1 MGFGN
6 AISVSIKL
14 REVPTILTLES
25 YKANFCIFFNDHCDS
40 NLCLKSESIENQDK
54 FKKLLNAIY
63 VALKGD
69 IYSSP
74 DFGTTVNV
82 SVANHCVVLC
92 ISGSDQSK
100 FRASILS
107 FLRMIDLVY
116 TTLLS
121 TAD

>member
-1 MGFGN
+1 LEFGN
-6 AISVSIKL
+6 AVNVNIRL
-14 REVPTILTLES
+14 QAAHTILTLEN
-25 YKANFCIFFNDHCDS
+25 YKANFCIFLSDLHDS
-40 NLCLKSESIENQDK
+40 NLCLKNDSIESPDK
-54 FKKLLNAIY
+54 YKKLLNAIY

-69 IYSSP
+69 IYSSS
-74 DFGTTVNV
+74 DFGTTVDV
-82 SVANHCVVLC
+82 SMTNHCVLLC

-116 TTLLS
+116 TILLS

>member
-14 REVPTILTLES
+14 REAPTILTLES
-25 YKANFCIFFNDHCDS
+25 YKANFCIFLSDSYDS
-40 NLCLKSESIENQDK
+40 NLCLKNDSIESPDK

-69 IYSSP
+69 IHSSS
-74 DFGTTVNV
+74 DFGTTVDV
-82 SVANHCVVLC
+82 SMTNHCVVLC

>member
-1 MGFGN
+1 MEFGN
-6 AISVSIKL
+6 AISVNIKL
-14 REVPTILTLES
+14 REAPTILTLES
-25 YKANFCIFFNDHCDS
+25 YNANFCIFFNDPYDS
-40 NLCLKSESIENQDK
+40 SLCLKNDSIENQDK

-82 SVANHCVVLC
+82 SMVNHRIVLC

-107 FLRMIDLVY
+107 FLRMIDLVVQPF
-116 TTLLS
+116 LS
-121 TAD
+121 IAD

>member
-1 MGFGN
+1 LEFGN
-6 AISVSIKL
+6 ATSVNIKL
-14 REVPTILTLES
+14 REAPTILTLES
-25 YKANFCIFFNDHCDS
+25 YNANFCIFFNDPYDS
-40 NLCLKSESIENQDK
+40 SLCLKNDSLENQDK

-74 DFGTTVNV
+74 DFGITVNV
-82 SVANHCVVLC
+82 SMVNHRIVLC

-107 FLRMIDLVY
+107 FLRMIDLVC
-116 TTLLS
+116 TTLFINS
-121 TAD
+121 

>member
-1 MGFGN
+1 LGFGN

-14 REVPTILTLES
+14 REAPTILTLES
-25 YKANFCIFFNDHCDS
+25 YRANFCIFLSDSHDYKLCSKND
-40 NLCLKSESIENQDK
+40 SIESPDK

-74 DFGTTVNV
+74 DFGTTVDV
-82 SVANHCVVLC
+82 SMTNHCVVLC

>member
-6 AISVSIKL
+6 AINVSIKL
-14 REVPTILTLES
+14 REAPTILTLES
-25 YKANFCIFFNDHCDS
+25 YKANFCIFLSDLHDS
-40 NLCLKSESIENQDK
+40 NLCLKNDSIESPDK
-54 FKKLLNAIY
+54 YKKLLNAIY

-74 DFGTTVNV
+74 DFGITVNV
-82 SVANHCVVLC
+82 SMVNHRIVLC

-107 FLRMIDLVY
+107 FLRMIDLVC
-116 TTLLS
+116 TTFLS
-121 TAD
+121 IAD

>member
-14 REVPTILTLES
+14 RAAPTILTLES
-25 YKANFCIFFNDHCDS
+25 YKANFCIFLSDSHDS
-40 NLCLKSESIENQDK
+40 NLCLKNDPIENPDK

-74 DFGTTVNV
+74 DFGTTVDV
-82 SVANHCVVLC
+82 SMANHCVVLC

>member
-1 MGFGN
+1 
-6 AISVSIKL
+6 
-14 REVPTILTLES
+14 LES
-25 YKANFCIFFNDHCDS
+25 YKANFCIFLSDS
-40 NLCLKSESIENQDK
+40 HDCNLCLKNDSIENHDK

-69 IYSSP
+69 IYSSS
-74 DFGTTVNV
+74 DFGTTVDV
-82 SVANHCVVLC
+82 SMTNHCVLLC

>member
-6 AISVSIKL
+6 AINVSIKL
-14 REVPTILTLES
+14 REAPTILTLES
-25 YKANFCIFFNDHCDS
+25 YKANFCIFLSDLIDS
-40 NLCLKSESIENQDK
+40 NFFLKNDSIESPDK
-54 FKKLLNAIY
+54 YKKLLNAIY

-69 IYSSP
+69 IYSSS
-74 DFGTTVNV
+74 DFGTTVDV
-82 SVANHCVVLC
+82 SMTNHCVLLC

-116 TTLLS
+116 TILLS

>member
-1 MGFGN
+1 LGFGN

-14 REVPTILTLES
+14 REAPTILTLES
-25 YKANFCIFFNDHCDS
+25 YKANFCIFLSDSHDS
-40 NLCLKSESIENQDK
+40 NVCLKNDSIENRDK
-54 FKKLLNAIY
+54 FKKLLNAIC